1 MDNTEEARDAL
12 SPNTAALAAAGKRCV
27 STQSQWPLPSPSATC
42 HKCHSEISAGEGA
55 AAAAAAAATRSV
67 PRHQQQQQQHAAAGD
82 ASDTTSETSE
92 TSDTSS
98 RVTSLL
104 DGDVRCYG
112 DFLNEEAWLDRMLEQ
127 LGLPRPYYNE
137 GPVSVSASTGAA
149 AAAAA
154 ATTTNIPGTAG
165 PVATVAAGGGVA
177 NRSEPDAAA
186 EPDKELAEL
195 SAEEYYHKELRD
207 VLWTI
212 VSLKLDDMRVAT
224 SQMRAA
230 WKSYVRN
237 SKIVDDMLQNKDRA
251 VRALKEQLVQL
262 KLENKSLRERICEGP
277 SS

>member
-1 MDNTEEARDAL
+1 MDPPREERDAAM
-12 SPNTAALAAAGKRCV
+12 SPGEAALAAAGKRCV
-27 STQSQWPLPSPSATC
+27 STQSQWPLTTADPATC
-42 HKCHSEISAGEGA
+42 HRCQSEMPVRGEGA
-55 AAAAAAAATRSV
+55 RTGGARQHQ
-67 PRHQQQQQQHAAAGD
+67 HQQQQQQQQQQQHGDAAGD
-82 ASDTTSETSE
+82 ASDTSTDITSES
-92 TSDTSS
+92 SDSS
-98 RVTSLL
+98 KVTSLM
-104 DGDVRCYG
+104 GDPRCYG

-137 GPVSVSASTGAA
+137 APVSVSATTAA

-154 ATTTNIPGTAG
+154 SSNAG
-165 PVATVAAGGGVA
+165 AVATVATGGEHHGA
-177 NRSEPDAAA
+177 SSEP
-186 EPDKELAEL
+186 EKELAEL

-251 VRALKEQLVQL
+251 VRQLKEQLVQL

-277 SS
+277 QS

>member
-1 MDNTEEARDAL
+1 MDPPQEEPEGMM
-12 SPNTAALAAAGKRCV
+12 SPGEQALAAAGKRCA
-27 STQSQWPLPSPSATC
+27 STQSQWPLPTAEPATC
-42 HKCHSEISAGEGA
+42 HRCQSEMPAGGEGA
-55 AAAAAAAATRSV
+55 KTDGGRD
-67 PRHQQQQQQHAAAGD
+67 QQQQQQRREAAGD
-82 ASDTTSETSE
+82 ASDSSTEDTSE

-98 RVTSLL
+98 KVTSMLE
-104 DGDVRCYG
+104 GDARCYG

-137 GPVSVSASTGAA
+137 GPVSVSATGAA

-154 ATTTNIPGTAG
+154 AAPSAG
-165 PVATVAAGGGVA
+165 AVATMVAGGEHHGPS
-177 NRSEPDAAA
+177 SEP
-186 EPDKELAEL
+186 EKELAEL

-251 VRALKEQLVQL
+251 VRQLKEQLVQL
-262 KLENKSLRERICEGP
+262 KLENKSLRERICEG
-277 SS
+277 SQS

>member
-1 MDNTEEARDAL
+1 MRRGSMDPPQEEREDV
-12 SPNTAALAAAGKRCV
+12 SPGEAALAAAGKRCV
-27 STQSQWPLPSPSATC
+27 STQSQWPLPTAEPATC
-42 HKCHSEISAGEGA
+42 HRCQSEMPAGGEGA
-55 AAAAAAAATRSV
+55 RTDGGRE
-67 PRHQQQQQQHAAAGD
+67 QQQQQQRRDAAGD
-82 ASDTTSETSE
+82 ASDSSTEDTSE

-98 RVTSLL
+98 KVTSMLE
-104 DGDVRCYG
+104 GDARCYG

-137 GPVSVSASTGAA
+137 GPVSVSATTAA

-154 ATTTNIPGTAG
+154 HSAG
-165 PVATVAAGGGVA
+165 AVATVAAGGEHHGA
-177 NRSEPDAAA
+177 SSEP
-186 EPDKELAEL
+186 EKELAEL

-237 SKIVDDMLQNKDRA
+237 SKVVDDLIQNKDRA
-251 VRALKEQLVQL
+251 VRQLKEQLAQL
-262 KLENKSLRERICEGP
+262 RLENKSLRERICEGP
-277 SS
+277 QS